1 MNANARGAVL
11 ALLAFAVYSTHD
23 VVVKTLGASYS
34 PLQIVFFANL
44 FGFPVVTVM
53 MMRDRAEGNLRP
65 KHPWWTTLRVAAALV
80 STTLA
85 FYAFSQLPM
94 AQTYAL
100 IFAAPLLITMLSVPV
115 LGETV
120 GWRRSLA
127 VAVGLVGVLVVLRP
141 GATELTTGHA
151 AALGAAV
158 CSAIGAI
165 VMRKIGQDERSAV
178 MLLYPM
184 MANFL
189 VMACLLGFVYQPMPV
204 IHLGGTG
211 LMAVLGFVGGL
222 CIIGAYRE
230 GRAVIVAPMQVLAD
244 PLGGS
249 LRLRLLRRG
258 AGPGHGARGGDHHP
272 ERRLHRAA
280 GGQGRRVED
289 PAGAADPDP
298 GGRGHL
304 PAGGVDPAPVPEA
317 AARGRGGR
325 SRRRGSRGRDASRR
339 GGRARAE
346 KRRCTATG
354 TALNTR
360 PVSECSA
367 AW

>member
-230 GRAVIVAPMQVLAD
+230 GRAVIVAPMQYSQILWAVLYGYAFFGEVPD
-244 PLGGS
+244 RATALGAAIIILSGVYIV
-249 LRLRLLRRG
+249 LREDKVDVSKTRPVLQTRTRAV
-258 AGPGHGARGGDHHP
+258 AGTYPRVESIRHLFRK
-272 ERRLHRAA
+272 RLHGGAAADRAEGDRA
-280 GGQGRRVED
+280 GGM
-289 PAGAADPDP
+289 PAGAEGAPEP
-298 GGRGHL
+298 RN
-304 PAGGVDPAPVPEA
+304 GV
-317 AARGRGGR
+317 
-325 SRRRGSRGRDASRR
+325 
-339 GGRARAE
+339 
-346 KRRCTATG
+346 
-354 TALNTR
+354 ALQR
-360 PVSECSA
+360 EPH
-367 AW
+367 